1 MLRQSS
7 PRIGSDGPNP
17 FVISTFGELPERG
30 PPPVKMP
37 LKAVGRGVR
46 YSIPLGWK
54 IGFFAVCAAA
64 IQSAMLA
71 AQAESSPAAFL
82 AFVRAQ
88 AAAMRAAD
96 RSPSDLAVW
105 KTQSDALRSNL
116 LEAWGGF
123 PATPCAL
130 EPRKLGEIKRPGY
143 RIEKI
148 IFQTHPG
155 LWMTANAY
163 VPERAGKVPAVLAV
177 HGHWRG
183 AKQDPVVQARCIGL
197 ARLGYFVLAVDALG
211 AGERGV
217 GKALGEYHGE
227 MTGAT
232 LLPVGLPL
240 SGLQVYEKVRA
251 VDYLLSRPEVDGT
264 RIAIT
269 GASGGGNQTMYS
281 AAWDAR
287 LAAAVP
293 VCSVGTY
300 QSYLGVA
307 CCICELVPGAM
318 QFTEEWGVLGLV
330 APRALLVVNATRDT
344 IVFSVG
350 EAKKSLGQA
359 QRVFDLH
366 GRSASLKHAVFE
378 SGHAYSRPMREAMYG
393 WMAQHLKREGTGD
406 PIAELEIQT
415 EDPELLRCFPGDSR
429 PDDYVTIPRFAA
441 RQAEK
446 LVAHVAVPTAA
457 GAWPAQRDAM
467 RKNLRIRL
475 HGGTGALPAPAL
487 KPVLKV
493 ANEGA
498 ARAVTF
504 EPEPGIVLTSR
515 QEPAAAQPPKLAI
528 LLDLE
533 GAEKAAA
540 SDLARGL
547 RAAGWSLVT
556 LDLRAT
562 GKLAWP
568 KDRVGRAPDHTTAE
582 WAVWIGRPLLGQ
594 WVVDLHRL
602 LDGLEADG
610 PLPRE
615 VALVGVGPAGVVATC
630 AAALDERISRVVT
643 IGSLASYVSDQPY
656 ENQRLGIMVPM
667 ILRDVGDIAHLAAL
681 VAPRPFLAV
690 AAVKGDGAS
699 LDGPSL
705 EENFRFTRRV
715 YELENS
721 ATACRILSAVG
732 VADLVASLR

>member
-1 MLRQSS
+1 MALGAAVAAPVAVVAQAQSS
-7 PRIGSDGPNP
+7 PDP
-17 FVISTFGELPERG
+17 
-30 PPPVKMP
+30 
-37 LKAVGRGVR
+37 
-46 YSIPLGWK
+46 
-54 IGFFAVCAAA
+54 
-64 IQSAMLA
+64 
-71 AQAESSPAAFL
+71 FL
-82 AFVRAQ
+82 AFVRAKTS
-88 AAAMRAAD
+88 AMRAAD
-96 RSPSDLAVW
+96 RTPPTLGAW
-105 KTQSDALRSNL
+105 KSQRDALRSNL

-123 PATPCAL
+123 PDTPCAL
-130 EPRKLGEIKRPGY
+130 EPRKLGELKRSGY
-143 RIEKI
+143 RVEKI
-148 IFQTHPG
+148 IFQTRPG
-155 LWMTANAY
+155 VWMTANAY
-163 VPERAGKVPAVLAV
+163 VPAREGKLPAVLAV

-197 ARLGYFVLAVDALG
+197 VRQGFFVLAVDAMG

-240 SGLQVYEKVRA
+240 SGLQVYENMRA
-251 VDYLLSRPEVDGT
+251 MDYLLTRPEVDAARVG
-264 RIAIT
+264 IT
-269 GASGGGNQTMYS
+269 GASGGGNQTMYA
-281 AAWDAR
+281 AAWDDR
-287 LAAAVP
+287 FAAAVP

-307 CCICELVPGAM
+307 CCMCELVPGAM
-318 QFTEEWGVLGLV
+318 QFTEEWGVLGLI
-330 APRALLVVNATRDT
+330 APRALMVVNATRDSV
-344 IVFSVG
+344 VFSVG
-350 EAKKSLGQA
+350 EAKKSLAQA
-359 QRVFDLH
+359 ERVFDLH
-366 GRSASLKHAVFE
+366 GRSTALKHAVFE
-378 SGHAYSRPMREAMYG
+378 SGHDYSRPMREAMYG
-393 WMAQHLKREGTGD
+393 WMARHLKGEGNGD
-406 PIAELEIQT
+406 PISESAITT
-415 EDPELLRCFPGDSR
+415 EDPELLRCFPGESR

-441 RQAEK
+441 REAEK
-446 LVAHVAVPTAA
+446 LVARIAAPMTAP
-457 GAWPAQRDAM
+457 AWQAQSATLRQ
-467 RKNLRIRL
+467 NLRVRL
-475 HGGTGALPAPAL
+475 HGGTGDLPASPP
-487 KPVLKV
+487 KPVV
-493 ANEGA
+493 NVTTDASG
-498 ARAVTF
+498 RAITF
-504 EPEPGIVLTSR
+504 EPESGIVLAGR
-515 QEPAAAQPPKLAI
+515 QEPADPRPRKLAV

-540 SDLARGL
+540 SDIARGL

-582 WAVWIGRPLLGQ
+582 WAIWIGRPLLGQ

-602 LDGLEADG
+602 LDGLQADG
-610 PLPRE
+610 ALPRE